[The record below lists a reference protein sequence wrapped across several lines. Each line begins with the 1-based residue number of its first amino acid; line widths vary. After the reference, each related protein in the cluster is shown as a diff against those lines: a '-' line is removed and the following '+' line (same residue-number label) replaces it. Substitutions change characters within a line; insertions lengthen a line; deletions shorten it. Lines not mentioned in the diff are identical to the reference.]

1 MKPVPAGVLIVDDEP
16 VARRGLRRLVSA
28 RPDLRV
34 VGESRN
40 GREAVTAIRTLAPD
54 VVLLDLQMPGLDG
67 VGVVRTVGPDAMP
80 PVVFV
85 TAYDDGAVRAFDV
98 SAVDYVVKPF
108 TDARLYQAL
117 DRALARRSERRA
129 ADAYHALLAALQAP
143 AAPNP
148 SPSPDVGT
156 PEAGAEGAAYLTRVL
171 ASAGRRTAVV
181 PVADILWIAAD
192 DYCVQLVTLTGR
204 YVLRERLTELER
216 RLDPAVFLRV
226 HRSAIVRLD
235 AIRAL
240 DRSRDGHLAAIL
252 ANGTRVPVGRA
263 RQHAV
268 LDALSG
274 LRG

>member
-1 MKPVPAGVLIVDDEP
+1 MTGSPAGVLIVDDEP

-28 RPDLRV
+28 RPDLTV
-34 VGESRN
+34 VGEARN
-40 GREAVTAIRTLAPD
+40 GREAVAAIRSLGPA

-67 VGVVRTVGPDAMP
+67 IGVVRTVGAEAMP

-108 TDARLYQAL
+108 TDARLYQAI
-117 DRALARRSERRA
+117 DRALARRTEQRA
-129 ADAYHALLAALQAP
+129 ADAYRALLARPPQA
-143 AAPNP
+143 NR
-148 SPSPDVGT
+148 S
-156 PEAGAEGAAYLTRVL
+156 EYLTRVL

-181 PVADILWIAAD
+181 PIAEVVWLAAD
-192 DYCVQLVTLTGR
+192 DYCVQLVTASGR
-204 YVLRERLTELER
+204 YVVRERLTAFEEK
-216 RLDPAVFLRV
+216 LDPAEFIRV

-240 DRSRDGHLAAIL
+240 DRAPDGRVAVIL
-252 ANGTRVPVGRA
+252 GDGTRVPVGRA
-263 RQHAV
+263 RQRAV
-268 LDALSG
+268 IDALGG

>member
-1 MKPVPAGVLIVDDEP
+1 MTAGVLIVDDEP

-34 VGESRN
+34 VGEARN
-40 GREAVTAIRTLAPD
+40 GREAVAAIRALAPTPD

-67 VGVVRTVGPDAMP
+67 IGVVRTIGPDAMP

-129 ADAYHALLAALQAP
+129 AVAYQTLLAAVQ
-143 AAPNP
+143 
-148 SPSPDVGT
+148 T
-156 PEAGAEGAAYLTRVL
+156 PTTPPEDEYLTRVL

-192 DYCVQLVTLTGR
+192 DYCVQLITPAGR
-204 YVLRERLTELER
+204 FVLRERLTELER
-216 RLDPAVFLRV
+216 RLDPAAFLRV
-226 HRSAIVRLD
+226 HRSAIVKLD

-240 DRSRDGHLAAIL
+240 DRSRDGHLTAIRTD
-252 ANGTRVPVGRA
+252 GTRVPVGRA
-263 RQHAV
+263 RQRAV
-268 LDALSG
+268 LTALGG

>member
-1 MKPVPAGVLIVDDEP
+1 VKAPSAGVLIVDDEP

-28 RPDLRV
+28 RPALRV

-40 GREAVTAIRTLAPD
+40 GREAVAAIRSLAPD

-67 VGVVRTVGPDAMP
+67 IGVVRTVGADAMP

-98 SAVDYVVKPF
+98 AAVDYVVKPF

-117 DRALARRSERRA
+117 DRALARRHEQRA
-129 ADAYHALLAALQAP
+129 ADAYRALLSAVAP
-143 AAPNP
+143 AAT
-148 SPSPDVGT
+148 G
-156 PEAGAEGAAYLTRVL
+156 EGYLTRVL
-171 ASAGRRTAVV
+171 ASAGRRTSVV
-181 PVADILWIAAD
+181 PIADVLWIAAD
-192 DYCVQLVTLTGR
+192 DYCVQLVTPSGR

-240 DRSRDGHLAAIL
+240 DRSRDGRVAAVL
-252 ANGTRVPVGRA
+252 TDGTHVPVGRA
-263 RQHAV
+263 RQRAV